1 MAGDF
6 STKSLGEMLQN
17 ENTLRTKGGIITFD
31 DENYKI
37 KETD

>member
-6 STKSLGEMLQN
+6 STKSLGVMLQN
-17 ENTLRTKGGIITFD
+17 ENTLRACDGIVTFD